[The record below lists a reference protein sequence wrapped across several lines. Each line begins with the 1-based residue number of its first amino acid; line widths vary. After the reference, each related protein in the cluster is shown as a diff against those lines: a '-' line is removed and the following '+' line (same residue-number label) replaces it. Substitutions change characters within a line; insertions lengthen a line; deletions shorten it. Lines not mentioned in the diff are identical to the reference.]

1 VHWIRRSLW
10 LVALLPVAVALCY
23 VLWAAPYPEP
33 VAARAAQGLPGSA
46 WDLATWYEPGP
57 GPWLP
62 GQRGV
67 LLGLLAVPG
76 LNLQFAAALT
86 VLLAIAL
93 VWSASRSVATAA
105 GCGPFAAPLAFGALG
120 ALALAPAFGQ
130 DWLQAERF
138 GVVVPPLL
146 LVVSLQLLGGERG
159 FVWRA
164 LLVLL
169 LAALAP
175 TFHAHGALVGIAL
188 WPAVA
193 GAATRSGRIGAGWAG
208 LVAVVGAAVAG
219 AGWWHGGWHGSADAT
234 VHKLGDGTVQRLW
247 GLLEEF
253 GRPWLELWRDS
264 RHDERA
270 FGALG
275 LVLAAALPWLP
286 KRPDAAPA
294 DRWWS
299 CVLFGLLVVGFAAV
313 YLPSDTAGDARRA
326 LGYGAFLLPVGLCG
340 VVASRFGREVWAI
353 GLGATVVLGL
363 QDWWHGDRLLR
374 HARVEAA
381 RVAAAVALPA
391 ELDAGTRAA
400 LSPYADLAVQ
410 QRHMEAGIVPTPNS
424 AFVEV
429 AQTSS
434 DQPANPGYGV
444 VTGGSP
450 IEAHGTVRQSLVG
463 EPIGAVVVV
472 AVDGTGRRLRGATLL
487 ASSGGL
493 GAMPFR
499 VSWSDACAEGTR
511 LVVMA
516 FLPGSGTFA
525 RLSGPSLV
533 SGGKLLEPTAG
544 G

>member
-1 VHWIRRSLW
+1 MHWIRRSLW
-10 LVALLPVAVALCY
+10 LVALLPVAVALCCL
-23 VLWAAPYPEP
+23 LWAAPYPEP
-33 VAARAAQGLPGSA
+33 VAGRAELGLPASA
-46 WDLATWYEPGP
+46 WDLATWHEPGA

-62 GQRGV
+62 GQRGT

-76 LNLQFAAALT
+76 MTLQYAAALT

-93 VWSASRSVATAA
+93 VWSASRSVASAA
-105 GCGPFAAPLAFGALG
+105 GGGPFAAPLAFGALG
-120 ALALAPAFGQ
+120 ALALAPGFGA

-146 LVVSLQLLGGERG
+146 LVLSLQLLGGERG

-175 TFHAHGALVGIAL
+175 TYHAHGALVGVAL

-208 LVAVVGAAVAG
+208 LVAVTGAAVAF
-219 AGWWHGGWHGSADAT
+219 AGWWFGGWHGSPDAA
-234 VHKLGDGTVQRLW
+234 VHRLGDGTVQRLW

-253 GRPWLELWRDS
+253 GRPWLDLWRDS

-275 LVLAAALPWLP
+275 LLLAAALPWLP
-286 KRPDAAPA
+286 ARPDAPPA

-299 CVLFGLLVVGFAAV
+299 CVLFGLLVVLFAAA
-313 YLPSDTAGDARRA
+313 YLPAETPAAARRA
-326 LGYGAFLLPVGLCG
+326 LCYGAFLLPVGLCG

-353 GLGATVVLGL
+353 GLGAVVVLGL
-363 QDWWHGDRLLR
+363 QDWWGGDQILR
-374 HARVEAA
+374 QARVEAA
-381 RVAAAVALPA
+381 RVAAAVALP
-391 ELDAGTRAA
+391 ESFDAATRAK
-400 LSPYADLAVQ
+400 LLPYAEAEAQ
-410 QRHMEAGIVPTPNS
+410 QRHLATGIVPTPNE
-424 AFVEV
+424 AFAEV
-429 AQTSS
+429 AQASS
-434 DQPANPGYGV
+434 DQPANPAYGV
-444 VTGGSP
+444 VVGGSP
-450 IEAHGTVRQSLVG
+450 IDVHGSLRQSLLG

-472 AVDGTGRRLRGATLL
+472 AVDGTQRRLLGASLL
-487 ASSGGL
+487 QSLGGP

-499 VSWSDACAEGTR
+499 VSWTEACGEGTK

-525 RLSGPSLV
+525 RLSGPGLV
-533 SGGKLLEPTAG
+533 SGGKLLEPPAG